1 MPIPRAPGLVGY
13 NDNFF
18 RKFPHDDIVREAL
31 EEEPFDSSG
40 ACRAGQVGERN
51 DFVFEKINRS
61 VDCVIEFLAKPGTLM
76 LVPGRCFNRL
86 YRGLFKDSYPAH

>member
-1 MPIPRAPGLVGY
+1 VGY
-13 NDNFF
+13 SDNDNFF

-40 ACRAGQVGERN
+40 ARRAGQVGERN
-51 DFVFEKINRS
+51 DFVFEKINRG
-61 VDCVIEFLAKPGTLM
+61 VDCVVEFLAKSRTLM
-76 LVPGRCFNRL
+76 LVPGRCFDRF